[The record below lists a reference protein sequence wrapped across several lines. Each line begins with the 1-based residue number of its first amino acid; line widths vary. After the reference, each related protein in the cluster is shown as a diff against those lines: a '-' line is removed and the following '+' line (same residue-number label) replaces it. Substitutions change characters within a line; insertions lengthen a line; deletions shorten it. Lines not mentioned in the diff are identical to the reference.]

1 MMAASTSTT
10 CKSKVWKFFH
20 KVEIKLFVTCHVVQ
34 ANLAYHGG
42 TSSMKEHLKQKH
54 PADNPLKESERPGEA
69 LCFYKEPHL
78 FT

>member
-1 MMAASTSTT
+1 MMATST
-10 CKSKVWKFFH
+10 KSKVWKFFH
-20 KVEIKLFVTCHVVQ
+20 KSGDRTVTCHVYQ